1 MLSILMA
8 NVLLRPQNSNGKYFG
23 GFLPSFHLIFTFK
36 YFLDSEETKS
46 KSEKLTMELKKKK
59 NLEKKIQKERI
70 HIPYS
75 SLQRNNWLVCF

>member
-59 NLEKKIQKERI
+59 KNWRKRYRKKEFIFLI
-70 HIPYS
+70 A
-75 SLQRNNWLVCF
+75 VCKGITG